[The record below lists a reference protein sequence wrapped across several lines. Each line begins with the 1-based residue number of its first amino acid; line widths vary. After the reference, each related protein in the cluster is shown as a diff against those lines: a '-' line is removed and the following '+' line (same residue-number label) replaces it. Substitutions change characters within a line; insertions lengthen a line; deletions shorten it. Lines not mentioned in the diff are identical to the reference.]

1 MILSEPDVP
10 EPSSEKSLF
19 QSPLWDTTR
28 PEPDIF
34 EQPPESLNEIEA
46 LSEEIATA
54 RDQHDHAEKPKLTP
68 EPLFSMLLREVIDP
82 NDVVLSDFA
91 LHVAPRLS
99 ELLGHVAAKGGNF
112 AVRKRE
118 GGTPA
123 EDVARYGD
131 DQSMRAHI
139 VNGLLPTAQVA
150 RTLRRWGAK
159 RFVDDFDDMT
169 YRLFCAGYTL
179 HDWLKLPDVDAELR
193 AVGLEHHTVN
203 VAAHLP
209 DVERVVSGWCERLGF
224 AEFLMP
230 IGGIEASLHDL
241 IYIATNTQL
250 QWGVMHNLAAL
261 PGLRVRG
268 RHLRLATDLATLA
281 DYLAYLGRTPVDVVS
296 HPSIRR
302 MFESFHDEHVQ
313 ASLVYHHLADVRG
326 VLTSIINNAA
336 VAAYAVPDQRE
347 PLLYAPTGVVY
358 LARREA
364 PPAPAIADVA
374 EAMIGRIRDLCQR
387 QLNENLT
394 GIARGGKGIKY
405 ADYYDLFFS
414 PRKLAQIIAR
424 FAERRI
430 GPNSAAGKR
439 YTNIAAKNMA
449 PADTNLDLPD
459 SVEVDRIAE
468 VCALLVKIASEH
480 APDFDAEGYLL
491 GQMGV
496 ADLRDLVRQ
505 INGNRTAGG
514 VPYGWYYAAGV
525 FRQRTSGLD
534 EQQWVDRMHALAAGV
549 AAQLPD
555 TPPTDA
561 AGWNELRC
569 YVGDHLKFSGAEP
582 DDLRDR
588 LKTELARY
596 SGARKSGRG
605 ATNVCGLCSSPYSVS
620 EQQEAAILFAPMVYT
635 NKQPLH
641 GSKAIRRIC
650 AVCGAEMMLRQL
662 LMKRGRESGGNFE
675 KRKLRYLFFYPTYFF
690 TPETLRMVRA
700 LHDRLKRVSFTALR
714 SQMLPPPDAP
724 DVQVDLSP
732 ECFQRLPEFILHPSE
747 IAHVEDD
754 RLFRLR
760 FPAAEPITFSFIGLP
775 PAERDAKDAE
785 AWINPAF
792 LALLLPLLLDMKV
805 VASESLLPI
814 IQEASELPETVA
826 FDAPHAFVGRL
837 AGPARLN
844 LDQLLPALQR
854 LTAAYFIHL
863 DGNAKMGVGG
873 FDYRWH
879 EIPALAR
886 NLETSPL
893 YAFYYLKKGLRRE
906 NSESIPAA
914 KAALYVNLVEYYLE
928 HGSTAMSHARELVL
942 RYRKFYRHKS
952 GRLNSN
958 SIVRPLS
965 ESAKA
970 LLTADLR
977 LFADVESLFEVVRSR
992 LEQFV
997 ERVSHNKADGTVPT
1011 WLYPEKE
1018 TRSAAIQVAI
1028 EDFAHYF
1035 VETIYRDIF
1044 KQDRAAIA
1052 GKQLNLL
1059 KNACESIYMAEQRR
1073 EWRERNES
1081 SEDKQDTEAA
1091 Q

>member
-1 MILSEPDVP
+1 MAFP
-10 EPSSEKSLF
+10 EPALPEL
-19 QSPLWDTTR
+19 P
-28 PEPDIF
+28 PEPFDESEDLSAEDA
-34 EQPPESLNEIEA
+34 EQLGR
-46 LSEEIATA
+46 
-54 RDQHDHAEKPKLTP
+54 RDQDDKPKLS
-68 EPLFSMLLREVIDP
+68 EQPLFALLLHAVIDP
-82 NDVVLSDFA
+82 TDAVLSDYA
-91 LHVAPRLS
+91 RDVVPRLS
-99 ELLGHVAAKGGNF
+99 ALLGHAAAKGGNF

-118 GGTPA
+118 EGTSA

-139 VNGLLPTAQVA
+139 LNGLLPTAQVA

-159 RFVDDFDDMT
+159 RFVDDFDDVT

-179 HDWLKLPDVDAELR
+179 HDWLKLPDVDADLH
-193 AVGLEHHTVN
+193 AAGLEHHTVN

-209 DVERVVSGWCERLGF
+209 DVERIVGGWCKRLGLD
-224 AEFLMP
+224 AFLAP
-230 IGGIEASLHDL
+230 IGGISDTLHDL

-261 PGLRVRG
+261 PGLRARG
-268 RHLRLATDLATLA
+268 RYLRLATDLATLA
-281 DYLAYLGRTPVDVVS
+281 DYLAYLGRTPIDIVS

-302 MFESFHDEHVQ
+302 MFESFHDDRVQ
-313 ASLVYHHLADVRG
+313 VSLVYHHLADVRG
-326 VLTSIINNAA
+326 VITSIINNAA
-336 VAAYAVPDQRE
+336 VAAYRVPDQRE

-364 PPAPAIADVA
+364 PPAPAVIAVA
-374 EAMIGRIRDLCQR
+374 EATIERIRELCQS
-387 QLNENLT
+387 QLSENLT
-394 GIARGGKGIKY
+394 GMARGGKGIKY
-405 ADYYDLFFS
+405 ADYYELFFS
-414 PRKLAQIIAR
+414 PRQLALLVAQ

-430 GPNSAAGKR
+430 LGKTITSGR

-449 PADTNLDLPD
+449 PAGTDLDLPD
-459 SVEVDRIAE
+459 GLEVDRIAE
-468 VCALLVKIASEH
+468 TCALLVKIAAEH
-480 APDFDAEGYLL
+480 APDLDAEGYLL
-491 GQMGV
+491 EQMGV
-496 ADLRDLVRQ
+496 VELRDLVRQ

-514 VPYGWYYAAGV
+514 VPYGWYYASGV
-525 FRQRTSGLD
+525 SRQRTPGLD
-534 EQQWVDRMHALAAGV
+534 EQQWVGRLHALASGV

-555 TPPTDA
+555 TPPTAA
-561 AGWNELRC
+561 AGWDELRH

-588 LKTELARY
+588 LKAELTRY

-605 ATNVCGLCSSPYSVS
+605 ATNVCGLCSSPYTVS

-641 GSKAIRRIC
+641 GGKAIRRIC

-714 SQMLPPPDAP
+714 SQLLPSPDKPDA
-724 DVQVDLSP
+724 QVDLSP
-732 ECFQRLPEFILHPSE
+732 ELFQRLSEFFLHPNE
-747 IAHVEDD
+747 IARAEDD

-760 FPAAEPITFSFIGLP
+760 FPAAEPITFSFVGIP

-792 LALLLPLLLDMKV
+792 LALVLPLLLDVKV

-814 IQEASELPETVA
+814 VQEAPELPETVA

-837 AGPARLN
+837 AGRHRLN
-844 LDQLLPALQR
+844 LDQLVPALQQ
-854 LTAAYFIHL
+854 LTAAYLIHL
-863 DGNAKMGVGG
+863 DGNAKVGAGG

-893 YAFYYLKKGLRRE
+893 YAFHYLKKGLRRE
-906 NSESIPAA
+906 GSESIPAG
-914 KAALYVNLVEYYLE
+914 KAALYVDLVDHYLE
-928 HGSTAMSHARELVL
+928 HGSTAMSHARELTL

-997 ERVSHNKADGTVPT
+997 ERVSTNKADGTLPM

-1018 TRSAAIQVAI
+1018 TRGLMIQAAI
-1028 EDFAHYF
+1028 EDFARYF
-1035 VETIYRDIF
+1035 VETIYRDVF
-1044 KQDRAAIA
+1044 KQDRAALA

-1073 EWRERNES
+1073 EWRERNEAT
-1081 SEDKQDTEAA
+1081 EDKQGGDDA
-1091 Q
+1091 